1 MKDDRITKD
10 DYLKVAIVVLTIV
23 TLFLNVLILTK

>member
-1 MKDDRITKD
+1 MKDDRLTKN

-23 TLFLNVLILTK
+23 TLFLNVLILNQ